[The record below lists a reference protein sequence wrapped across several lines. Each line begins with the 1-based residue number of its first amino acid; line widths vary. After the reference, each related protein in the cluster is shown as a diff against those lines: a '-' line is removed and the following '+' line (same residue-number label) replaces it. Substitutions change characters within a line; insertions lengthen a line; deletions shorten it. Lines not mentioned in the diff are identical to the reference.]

1 MQEIRSGLRGA
12 GPNNGLVLLFETG
25 EDLALM
31 QQLLSRHSHDIFLDV
46 VKGVACLDH
55 YLRLSRPGRPAAYS
69 WPAYQYRVGEGG
81 RWTASVSAAGCAA
94 KRIEAETKP
103 ECIYNICESLLGAPP
118 GFNNFVKWYT
128 YPVFHSETSRMTA
141 SLEHILEL
149 LPLQNHIE
157 RQLFTNRVQVV
168 LEVLYPRVGILIFI
182 SSFIDLFCGQQTS
195 SRSKSWWRSKRRPC
209 CHTCDCIKTVVFNW
223 KKIVDLV
230 RLLMHSLTF
239 SDNKNRE
246 RKISLFRVEFFRHER
261 KVCKNET
268 RDGR

>member
-1 MQEIRSGLRGA
+1 
-12 GPNNGLVLLFETG
+12 VLLFETG

-31 QQLLSRHSHDIFLDV
+31 QQLLSRHRHDIFLDV

-81 RWTASVSAAGCAA
+81 RWTASLSAAGSAA

-118 GFNNFVKWYT
+118 SFNNFIRWFT

-149 LPLQNHIE
+149 LPLQNHID

-168 LEVLYPRVGILIFI
+168 LEVLYPSVQIFIIFRMISSHHVCFCQFWPEPRKMWRIPCNKYCDSMTKTLMHNLGILFIFAPI
-182 SSFIDLFCGQQTS
+182 INAFFSHFQT
-195 SRSKSWWRSKRRPC
+195 
-209 CHTCDCIKTVVFNW
+209 ILQ
-223 KKIVDLV
+223 KKNSAFWC
-230 RLLMHSLTF
+230 RMF
-239 SDNKNRE
+239 
-246 RKISLFRVEFFRHER
+246 
-261 KVCKNET
+261 
-268 RDGR
+268 